1 MKQAIRSSLGI
12 ASMFAIGLF
21 ILGNASEAQ
30 ATSGGCFVPTFA
42 VDMLQLEFPEDFVSD
57 RGRCNSQCGKI
68 HTACRRVAHSAA
80 KCLTALFKGER
91 GFERIGCSDEEDV
104 RACKSEVKDDFSD
117 EPEIIKS
124 DHEFA
129 REDCSDAR
137 EFCRDDCSF
146 EGEL

>member
-1 MKQAIRSSLGI
+1 M
-12 ASMFAIGLF
+12 ASMLAIGLF
-21 ILGNASEAQ
+21 NLGTASEAQ

-42 VDMLQLEFPEDFVSD
+42 VYMLQLESPEDEDFVSD

-80 KCLTALFKGER
+80 KCLSALLKGES
-91 GFERIGCSDEEDV
+91 GFERIGCSDEEDAG
-104 RACKSEVKDDFSD
+104 ACRDDVKDDFSG
-117 EPEIIKS
+117 EPEFIKS

-137 EFCRDDCSF
+137 QSCRDDCSF